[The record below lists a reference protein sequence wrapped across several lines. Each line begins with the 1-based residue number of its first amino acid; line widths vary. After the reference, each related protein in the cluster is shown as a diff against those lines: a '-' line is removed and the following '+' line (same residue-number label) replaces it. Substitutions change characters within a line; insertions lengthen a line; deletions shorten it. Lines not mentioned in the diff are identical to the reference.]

1 MAMIISQCSLS
12 VLRQSAE
19 KLRAG
24 DLVAFPTET
33 VYGIGADAENKDAVA
48 RMYQV
53 KNRPASHPVIVHI
66 AELNDVDY
74 WAQEIPEYAINLMRD
89 FWPGPMTLLLKRR
102 EVAGDFLTGAQE
114 IVGLRIPANSLTL
127 GLLNEFKAVGGKGI
141 AAPSANR
148 YGAVSP
154 TTAEA
159 VSQELSEYLLQDDQ
173 ILDGGPCLVG
183 VESTIIDCS
192 GQNPKILRP
201 GAISAQMIEESTGIV
216 LEEVGETK
224 IRVSGSDKQHYA
236 PKAKVIVGGQSQSG
250 EGLIAMSDVATP
262 EGVIRLAE
270 PKSIEEYARVLYS
283 ALRMSDSQN
292 LERVRIIPPKGQGL
306 AVAIRDR
313 INRAGALPVDRDLY
327 LQSED

>member
-19 KLRAG
+19 KLKAG

-33 VYGIGADAENKDAVA
+33 VYGIGADAENRDAVA

-114 IVGLRIPANSLTL
+114 IVGLRIPANSLAL

-159 VSQELSEYLLQDDQ
+159 VSQELSEFLSPSDQ

-201 GAISAQMIEESTGIV
+201 GAISAEMIEESTGIV

-236 PKAKVIVGGQSQSG
+236 PKAKVIVDGQSQSG

-262 EGVIRLAE
+262 EGVVRLAE
-270 PKSIEEYARVLYS
+270 PKSVEEYARVLYS
-283 ALRMSDSQN
+283 ALRMSDTQN
-292 LERVRIIPPKGQGL
+292 LQTVRIISPVGPGL
-306 AVAIRDR
+306 AVAICDR
-313 INRAGALPVDRDLY
+313 INRAAAN
-327 LQSED
+327 

>member
-53 KNRPASHPVIVHI
+53 KNRPSGHPVIIHI

-74 WAQEIPEYAINLMRD
+74 WAKDVPEYAINLMRD

-114 IVGLRIPANSLTL
+114 IVGLRIPANSLAL

-159 VSQELSEYLLQDDQ
+159 VSQELSEYLSPNDQ

-192 GQNPKILRP
+192 SESPKILRP
-201 GAISAQMIEESTGIV
+201 GAISAEMIEESTGIV

-236 PKAKVIVGGQSQSG
+236 PKAKVIVDGQSQSG

-283 ALRMSDSQN
+283 ALRMSDTQN
-292 LERVRIIPPKGQGL
+292 LQTVRIIPPAGQGL

-313 INRAGALPVDRDLY
+313 INRAAAN
-327 LQSED
+327 

>member
-19 KLRAG
+19 KLKAG
-24 DLVAFPTET
+24 DLIAFPTET

-53 KNRPASHPVIVHI
+53 KNRPANHPVIVHI

-74 WAQEIPEYAINLMRD
+74 WAKDVPEYAINLMRD

-114 IVGLRIPANSLTL
+114 IVGLRIPANSLAL
-127 GLLNEFKAVGGKGI
+127 GLLNEFKAVGGMGI

-159 VSQELSEYLLQDDQ
+159 VSQELSEYLLPGDQ

-192 GQNPKILRP
+192 SDNPRILRP
-201 GAISAQMIEESTGIV
+201 GAISAEMIEESTGII
-216 LEEVGETK
+216 LAEVSETK
-224 IRVSGSDKQHYA
+224 IRTSGSDKQHYA
-236 PKAKVIVGGQSQSG
+236 PRAKVIIGGEIQSG
-250 EGLIAMSDVATP
+250 EGLIAMSSVATP
-262 EGVIRLAE
+262 QGVIRLAE

-292 LERVRIIPPKGQGL
+292 LEKVRIIPPRGEGL

-313 INRAGALPVDRDLY
+313 INRAAAN
-327 LQSED
+327 

>member
-1 MAMIISQCSLS
+1 MATIISQCSLN

-19 KLRAG
+19 KLIQG
-24 DLVAFPTET
+24 NLVAFPTET
-33 VYGIGADAENKDAVA
+33 VYGIGADAMNKDAVA

-74 WAQEIPEYAINLMRD
+74 WAQKIPEYAINLMRD

-114 IVGLRIPANSLTL
+114 IVGLRIPANSLAL

-159 VSQELSEYLLQDDQ
+159 VSQELSEYLLPDDQ

-192 GQNPKILRP
+192 SDNPMILRP
-201 GAISAQMIEESTGIV
+201 GSVSAEMIEESTGII
-216 LEEVGETK
+216 LAEAGEKK
-224 IRVSGSDKQHYA
+224 IRTSGSDKQHYA
-236 PKAKVIVGGQSQSG
+236 PKAKVIIDGQSQSG
-250 EGLIAMSDVATP
+250 EGLIAMSGVATP

-270 PKSIEEYARVLYS
+270 PKSIEEYARALYA
-283 ALRMSDSQN
+283 ALRQGDSQN
-292 LERVRIIPPKGQGL
+292 LESIRIIPPDGQGL

-313 INRAGALPVDRDLY
+313 INRAAAN
-327 LQSED
+327 

>member
-53 KNRPASHPVIVHI
+53 KNRPTGHPVIIHI

-74 WAQEIPEYAINLMRD
+74 WAREIPEYAINLMRD

-114 IVGLRIPANSLTL
+114 IVGLRIPANSLAL

-159 VSQELSEYLLQDDQ
+159 VSQELSEFLSPKDQ

-201 GAISAQMIEESTGIV
+201 GAISAEMIEESTGIV
-216 LEEVGETK
+216 LEEVGERK

-236 PKAKVIVGGQSQSG
+236 PKAKVIVDGQSQSG

-283 ALRMSDSQN
+283 ALRMSDTQN
-292 LERVRIIPPKGQGL
+292 LQTVRIIPPVGPGL

-313 INRAGALPVDRDLY
+313 INRAAAN
-327 LQSED
+327 

>member
-53 KNRPASHPVIVHI
+53 KNRPTGHPVIIHI

-114 IVGLRIPANSLTL
+114 IVGLRIPANSLAL

-159 VSQELSEYLLQDDQ
+159 VSQELSEFLSPNDQ
-173 ILDGGPCLVG
+173 ILDGGACLVG

-192 GQNPKILRP
+192 SENPKILRP
-201 GAISAQMIEESTGIV
+201 GAISAEMIEESTGIV

-236 PKAKVIVGGQSQSG
+236 PKAKVIIDGQSQSG

-283 ALRMSDSQN
+283 ALRMSDTQN
-292 LERVRIIPPKGQGL
+292 LQTVRLIPPVGPGL

-313 INRAGALPVDRDLY
+313 INRAAAN
-327 LQSED
+327 

>member
-19 KLRAG
+19 KLRVG

-53 KNRPASHPVIVHI
+53 KNRPTGHPVIVHI

-114 IVGLRIPANSLTL
+114 IVGLRIPANSLAL
-127 GLLNEFKAVGGKGI
+127 GLLNEFKEVGGKGI

-159 VSQELSEYLLQDDQ
+159 VSQELSEFLSPNDQ

-201 GAISAQMIEESTGIV
+201 GAISAEMIEESTGIV

-236 PKAKVIVGGQSQSG
+236 PKAKVIVDGQSQSG

-283 ALRMSDSQN
+283 ALRMSDTQN
-292 LERVRIIPPKGQGL
+292 LQTVRIIPPAGQGL

-313 INRAGALPVDRDLY
+313 INRAAAN
-327 LQSED
+327 

>member
-114 IVGLRIPANSLTL
+114 IVGLRIPANSLAL

-159 VSQELSEYLLQDDQ
+159 VSQELSEFLSPSDQ

-201 GAISAQMIEESTGIV
+201 GAISAEMIEESTGIV

-236 PKAKVIVGGQSQSG
+236 PKAKVIVDGQSQRG

-270 PKSIEEYARVLYS
+270 PKSVEEYARVLYS
-283 ALRMSDSQN
+283 ALRMSDTQN
-292 LERVRIIPPKGQGL
+292 LQTVRIIPPVGPGL

-313 INRAGALPVDRDLY
+313 INRAAAN
-327 LQSED
+327 

>member
-1 MAMIISQCSLS
+1 MATIISQCSLN

-19 KLRAG
+19 KLRQG
-24 DLVAFPTET
+24 NLVAFPTET
-33 VYGIGADAENKDAVA
+33 VYGIGADAMNKDAVA

-74 WAQEIPEYAINLMRD
+74 WAKDVPEYAINLMRD

-114 IVGLRIPANSLTL
+114 IVGLRIPANSLAL
-127 GLLNEFKAVGGKGI
+127 GLLNEFKALGGKGI

-159 VSQELSEYLLQDDQ
+159 VSQELSEYLLPDDQ

-192 GQNPKILRP
+192 SDNPMILRP
-201 GAISAQMIEESTGIV
+201 GSVSAEMIEESTGII
-216 LEEVGETK
+216 LTEAGEKK
-224 IRVSGSDKQHYA
+224 IRTSGSDKQHYA
-236 PKAKVIVGGQSQSG
+236 PKAKVIIDGQSQSG

-270 PKSIEEYARVLYS
+270 PKSIEEYARALYA
-283 ALRMSDSQN
+283 ALRQGDSQN
-292 LERVRIIPPKGQGL
+292 LELIRIIPPDGQGL

-313 INRAGALPVDRDLY
+313 IIRAAAN
-327 LQSED
+327 

>member
-53 KNRPASHPVIVHI
+53 KNRPSGHPVIVHI

-114 IVGLRIPANSLTL
+114 IVGLRIPANSLAL

-159 VSQELSEYLLQDDQ
+159 VSQELSEFLSPNDQ

-201 GAISAQMIEESTGIV
+201 GAISAEMIEESTGIV

-236 PKAKVIVGGQSQSG
+236 PKAKVIVDGQSQSG

-283 ALRMSDSQN
+283 ALRMSDTQN
-292 LERVRIIPPKGQGL
+292 LQTVRIIPPVGPGL

-313 INRAGALPVDRDLY
+313 INRAAAN
-327 LQSED
+327 

>member
-1 MAMIISQCSLS
+1 MATIISQCSLS

-19 KLRAG
+19 KLKAG
-24 DLVAFPTET
+24 DLIAFPTET

-53 KNRPASHPVIVHI
+53 KNRPANHPVIVHI

-74 WAQEIPEYAINLMRD
+74 WAKDVPEYAINLMRD

-102 EVAGDFLTGAQE
+102 EVAGNFLTGAQE
-114 IVGLRIPANSLTL
+114 IVGLRIPANSLAL
-127 GLLNEFKAVGGKGI
+127 GLLNEFKAVGGMGI

-159 VSQELSEYLLQDDQ
+159 VSQELSEHLSPNDQ

-192 GQNPKILRP
+192 SDNPRILRP
-201 GAISAQMIEESTGIV
+201 GAISAEMIEESTGII
-216 LEEVGETK
+216 LAEVSETK
-224 IRVSGSDKQHYA
+224 IRTSGSDKQHYA
-236 PKAKVIVGGQSQSG
+236 PRARVIIGGEIQSG
-250 EGLIAMSDVATP
+250 EGLIAMSEIATP

-292 LERVRIIPPKGQGL
+292 LEKVRIIPPRGEGL

-313 INRAGALPVDRDLY
+313 INRAAAN
-327 LQSED
+327 

>member
-53 KNRPASHPVIVHI
+53 KNRPTGHPVIIHI

-74 WAQEIPEYAINLMRD
+74 WAKDVPEYAINLMRD

-114 IVGLRIPANSLTL
+114 IVGLRIPANSLAL
-127 GLLNEFKAVGGKGI
+127 GLLNEFKAFGGKGI

-159 VSQELSEYLLQDDQ
+159 VSQELSEFLSPNDQ

-192 GQNPKILRP
+192 SESPKILRP
-201 GAISAQMIEESTGIV
+201 GAISAEMIEESTGIV

-236 PKAKVIVGGQSQSG
+236 PKAKVIVDGQSQSG

-283 ALRMSDSQN
+283 ALRMSDTQN
-292 LERVRIIPPKGQGL
+292 LQTVRIIPPAGQGL

-313 INRAGALPVDRDLY
+313 INRAAAN
-327 LQSED
+327 

>member
-1 MAMIISQCSLS
+1 MATIISQCSLN

-19 KLRAG
+19 KLLQG
-24 DLVAFPTET
+24 NLVAFPTET
-33 VYGIGADAENKDAVA
+33 VYGIGADAMNKDAVA

-74 WAQEIPEYAINLMRD
+74 WAKDVPEYAINLMRD

-114 IVGLRIPANSLTL
+114 IVGLRIPANSLAL
-127 GLLNEFKAVGGKGI
+127 GLLNEFKALGGKGI

-154 TTAEA
+154 PTTAEA
-159 VSQELSEYLLQDDQ
+159 VSQELSEYLLPDDQ

-192 GQNPKILRP
+192 SDNPMILRP
-201 GAISAQMIEESTGIV
+201 GSVSAEMIEESTGII
-216 LEEVGETK
+216 LAEAGEKK
-224 IRVSGSDKQHYA
+224 IRTSGSDKQHYA
-236 PKAKVIVGGQSQSG
+236 PKAKVIIDGQSQSG

-270 PKSIEEYARVLYS
+270 PKSIEEYARALYA
-283 ALRMSDSQN
+283 ALRQGDSQN
-292 LERVRIIPPKGQGL
+292 LESIRIIPPDGQGL

-313 INRAGALPVDRDLY
+313 INRAAAN
-327 LQSED
+327 

>member
-33 VYGIGADAENKDAVA
+33 VYGIGADAMNKDAVA

-53 KNRPASHPVIVHI
+53 KNRPANHPVIVHI

-114 IVGLRIPANSLTL
+114 IVGLRIPANSLAL

-159 VSQELSEYLLQDDQ
+159 VSQELSEFLSPSDQ

-192 GQNPKILRP
+192 SENPKILRP
-201 GAISAQMIEESTGIV
+201 GAISAEMIEESTGIV
-216 LEEVGETK
+216 LEEVSETK

-236 PKAKVIVGGQSQSG
+236 PKAKVIVDGQSQRG

-270 PKSIEEYARVLYS
+270 PKSTEEYARVLYS
-283 ALRMSDSQN
+283 ALRMSDTQN
-292 LERVRIIPPKGQGL
+292 LQTVRIIPPLGTGL

-313 INRAGALPVDRDLY
+313 INRAAAN
-327 LQSED
+327 

>member
-53 KNRPASHPVIVHI
+53 KNRPTGHPVIIHI

-114 IVGLRIPANSLTL
+114 IVGLRIPANSLAL
-127 GLLNEFKAVGGKGI
+127 GLLNEFKEVGGKGI

-159 VSQELSEYLLQDDQ
+159 VSQELSEFLSPNDQ

-201 GAISAQMIEESTGIV
+201 GAISAEMIEESTGIV

-236 PKAKVIVGGQSQSG
+236 PKAKVIIDGQSQSG

-283 ALRMSDSQN
+283 ALRMSDTQN
-292 LERVRIIPPKGQGL
+292 LQTVRIIPPVGPGL

-313 INRAGALPVDRDLY
+313 INRAAAN
-327 LQSED
+327 

>member
-1 MAMIISQCSLS
+1 MATIISQCSLS

-19 KLRAG
+19 KLKAG

-33 VYGIGADAENKDAVA
+33 VYGIGADAENRDAVA

-114 IVGLRIPANSLTL
+114 IVGLRIPANSLAL

-159 VSQELSEYLLQDDQ
+159 VSQELSEFLSPSDQ

-201 GAISAQMIEESTGIV
+201 GAISAEMIEESTGIV

-236 PKAKVIVGGQSQSG
+236 PKAKVIVDGQSQRG

-270 PKSIEEYARVLYS
+270 PKSVEEYARVLYS
-283 ALRMSDSQN
+283 ALRMSDTQN
-292 LERVRIIPPKGQGL
+292 LQTVRIIPPVGPGL

-313 INRAGALPVDRDLY
+313 INRAAAN
-327 LQSED
+327 

>member
-1 MAMIISQCSLS
+1 MATIISQCSLS

-19 KLRAG
+19 KLKAG
-24 DLVAFPTET
+24 DLIAFPTET

-53 KNRPASHPVIVHI
+53 KNRPANHPVIVHI

-74 WAQEIPEYAINLMRD
+74 WAKDVPEYAINLMRD

-102 EVAGDFLTGAQE
+102 VVAGDFLTGAQE
-114 IVGLRIPANSLTL
+114 IVGLRIPANSLAL

-159 VSQELSEYLLQDDQ
+159 VSQELSEYLLPGDQ

-192 GQNPKILRP
+192 SDNPRILRP
-201 GAISAQMIEESTGIV
+201 GAISAEMIEESTGII
-216 LEEVGETK
+216 LAEVSETK
-224 IRVSGSDKQHYA
+224 IRTSGSDKQHYA
-236 PKAKVIVGGQSQSG
+236 PRAKVIIGGEIQSG
-250 EGLIAMSDVATP
+250 EGLIAMSEIATP

-292 LERVRIIPPKGQGL
+292 LEKVRIIPPRGEGL

-313 INRAGALPVDRDLY
+313 INRAAAN
-327 LQSED
+327 

>member
-1 MAMIISQCSLS
+1 MATIISQCSLS

-19 KLRAG
+19 KLKAG
-24 DLVAFPTET
+24 DLIAFPTET

-53 KNRPASHPVIVHI
+53 KNRPANHPVIVHI

-74 WAQEIPEYAINLMRD
+74 WAKDVPEYAINLMRD

-102 EVAGDFLTGAQE
+102 EVADDFLTGAQE
-114 IVGLRIPANSLTL
+114 IVGLRIPANSVAL
-127 GLLNEFKAVGGKGI
+127 GLLNEFKAVGGMGV

-159 VSQELSEYLLQDDQ
+159 VSQELSEYLLPGDQ

-192 GQNPKILRP
+192 SDNPRILRP
-201 GAISAQMIEESTGIV
+201 GAISAEMIEESTGII
-216 LEEVGETK
+216 LAEVSETK

-236 PKAKVIVGGQSQSG
+236 PRAKVIIGGEIQSG
-250 EGLIAMSDVATP
+250 EGLIAMSEIATP

-292 LERVRIIPPKGQGL
+292 LGKVRIIPPKGEGL

-313 INRAGALPVDRDLY
+313 INRAAAN
-327 LQSED
+327 

>member
-53 KNRPASHPVIVHI
+53 KNRPTGHPVIIHI

-74 WAQEIPEYAINLMRD
+74 WAKDVPEYAINLMRD

-114 IVGLRIPANSLTL
+114 IVGLRIPANSLAL

-159 VSQELSEYLLQDDQ
+159 VSQELSEYLSPNDQ

-192 GQNPKILRP
+192 SESPKILRP
-201 GAISAQMIEESTGIV
+201 GAISAEMIEESTGIV

-236 PKAKVIVGGQSQSG
+236 PKAKVIVDGQSQSG
-250 EGLIAMSDVATP
+250 EGLIAMSEVTTP

-283 ALRMSDSQN
+283 ALRMSDTQN
-292 LERVRIIPPKGQGL
+292 LQTVRIIPPVGPGL

-313 INRAGALPVDRDLY
+313 INRAAAN
-327 LQSED
+327 

>member
-1 MAMIISQCSLS
+1 MATIISQCSLS

-19 KLRAG
+19 KLKAG
-24 DLVAFPTET
+24 DLIAFPTET

-53 KNRPASHPVIVHI
+53 KNRPANHPVIVHI

-74 WAQEIPEYAINLMRD
+74 WAKDVPEYAINLMRD

-114 IVGLRIPANSLTL
+114 IVGLRIPANSLAL
-127 GLLNEFKAVGGKGI
+127 GLLNEFKAVGGMGI
-141 AAPSANR
+141 ATPSANR

-159 VSQELSEYLLQDDQ
+159 VSQELSEYLLPGDQ

-192 GQNPKILRP
+192 SDNPRILRP
-201 GAISAQMIEESTGIV
+201 GAISAEMTEESTGIILAGV
-216 LEEVGETK
+216 SETK
-224 IRVSGSDKQHYA
+224 IRTSGSDKQHYA
-236 PKAKVIVGGQSQSG
+236 PRAKVIIGGEIQSG
-250 EGLIAMSDVATP
+250 EGLIAMSEIATP

-292 LERVRIIPPKGQGL
+292 LEKVRVIPPNGEGL

-313 INRAGALPVDRDLY
+313 INRAAAN
-327 LQSED
+327 

>member
-53 KNRPASHPVIVHI
+53 KNRPSGHPVIVHI

-114 IVGLRIPANSLTL
+114 IVGLRIPANSLAL
-127 GLLNEFKAVGGKGI
+127 GLLNEFKEVGGKGI

-159 VSQELSEYLLQDDQ
+159 VSQELSEFLSPNDQ

-201 GAISAQMIEESTGIV
+201 GAISAEMIEESTGIV
-216 LEEVGETK
+216 LEEVGERK

-236 PKAKVIVGGQSQSG
+236 PKAKVIVDGQSQSG

-262 EGVIRLAE
+262 EGVIRLVE

-283 ALRMSDSQN
+283 ALRMSDTQN
-292 LERVRIIPPKGQGL
+292 LQTVRIIPPVGPGL

-313 INRAGALPVDRDLY
+313 INRAAAN
-327 LQSED
+327 

>member
-1 MAMIISQCSLS
+1 MATIISQCSLS

-19 KLRAG
+19 KLKSG
-24 DLVAFPTET
+24 DLIAFPTET

-53 KNRPASHPVIVHI
+53 KNRPANHPVIVHI

-74 WAQEIPEYAINLMRD
+74 WAKDVPEYAINLMRD

-114 IVGLRIPANSLTL
+114 IVGLRIPANSLAL
-127 GLLNEFKAVGGKGI
+127 GLLNEFKAVGGMGI

-159 VSQELSEYLLQDDQ
+159 VSQELSEYLLPGDQ

-192 GQNPKILRP
+192 SDNPRILRP
-201 GAISAQMIEESTGIV
+201 GAISAEMIEESTGII
-216 LEEVGETK
+216 LAEVSETK
-224 IRVSGSDKQHYA
+224 IRTSGSDKQHYA
-236 PKAKVIVGGQSQSG
+236 PRAKVIIGGEIQSG
-250 EGLIAMSDVATP
+250 EGLIAMSEIATP

-292 LERVRIIPPKGQGL
+292 LEKVRIIPPRGEGL

-313 INRAGALPVDRDLY
+313 INRAAAN
-327 LQSED
+327 

>member
-33 VYGIGADAENKDAVA
+33 VYGIGADAMNKDAVA

-114 IVGLRIPANSLTL
+114 IVGLRIPANSLAL

-159 VSQELSEYLLQDDQ
+159 VSQELGAFLSPSDQ

-201 GAISAQMIEESTGIV
+201 GAISAEMIEESTGIV

-236 PKAKVIVGGQSQSG
+236 PKAKVIVDGQSQRG

-270 PKSIEEYARVLYS
+270 PKSVEEYARVLYS
-283 ALRMSDSQN
+283 ALRMSDTQN
-292 LERVRIIPPKGQGL
+292 LQTVRIIPPVGPGL

-313 INRAGALPVDRDLY
+313 INRAAAN
-327 LQSED
+327 

>member
-1 MAMIISQCSLS
+1 MATIISQCSLN

-19 KLRAG
+19 KLKSG
-24 DLVAFPTET
+24 DLIAFPTET

-53 KNRPASHPVIVHI
+53 KNRPVNHPVIVHI

-74 WAQEIPEYAINLMRD
+74 WAKDVPEYAINLMRD

-114 IVGLRIPANSLTL
+114 IVGLRIPANSLAL
-127 GLLNEFKAVGGKGI
+127 GLLNEFKAVGGMGI

-159 VSQELSEYLLQDDQ
+159 VSQELSEYLLPGDQ

-192 GQNPKILRP
+192 SDNPRILRP
-201 GAISAQMIEESTGIV
+201 GAISAEMIEESTGII
-216 LEEVGETK
+216 LAEVSETK
-224 IRVSGSDKQHYA
+224 IRTSGSDKQHYA
-236 PKAKVIVGGQSQSG
+236 PRARVIIGGEIQSG
-250 EGLIAMSDVATP
+250 EGLIAMSEIATP

-292 LERVRIIPPKGQGL
+292 LEKVRIIPPNGEGL

-313 INRAGALPVDRDLY
+313 INRAAAN
-327 LQSED
+327 

>member
-53 KNRPASHPVIVHI
+53 KNRPSGHPVIVHI

-102 EVAGDFLTGAQE
+102 EVAGDFLTGAQD
-114 IVGLRIPANSLTL
+114 IVGLRIPANSLAL

-159 VSQELSEYLLQDDQ
+159 VSQELSEYLSPNDQ

-192 GQNPKILRP
+192 SESPKILRP
-201 GAISAQMIEESTGIV
+201 GAISAEMIEESTGIV

-236 PKAKVIVGGQSQSG
+236 PKAKVIVDGQSQSG
-250 EGLIAMSDVATP
+250 EGLIAMSEVTTP

-283 ALRMSDSQN
+283 ALRMSDTQN
-292 LERVRIIPPKGQGL
+292 LQTVRIIPPVGPGL

-313 INRAGALPVDRDLY
+313 INRAAAN
-327 LQSED
+327 

>member
-1 MAMIISQCSLS
+1 MATIISQCSLS

-19 KLRAG
+19 KLKAG
-24 DLVAFPTET
+24 DLIAFPTET

-53 KNRPASHPVIVHI
+53 KNRPVNHPVIVHI

-74 WAQEIPEYAINLMRD
+74 WAKDVPEYAINLMRD

-114 IVGLRIPANSLTL
+114 IVGLRIPANSVAL
-127 GLLNEFKAVGGKGI
+127 GLLNEFKAVGGMGV

-159 VSQELSEYLLQDDQ
+159 VSQELSEYLLPGDQ

-192 GQNPKILRP
+192 SDNPKILRP
-201 GAISAQMIEESTGIV
+201 GAISAEMIEESTGII
-216 LEEVGETK
+216 LAEVSEIK
-224 IRVSGSDKQHYA
+224 IRTSGSDKQHYA
-236 PKAKVIVGGQSQSG
+236 PKAKVIIDGQSQIG
-250 EGLIAMSDVATP
+250 EGLIAMSGVATP
-262 EGVIRLAE
+262 QGVIRLAE
-270 PKSIEEYARVLYS
+270 PKSIEEYARALYA
-283 ALRMSDSQN
+283 ALRQGDSQN
-292 LERVRIIPPKGQGL
+292 LESIRIIPPDGQGL

-313 INRAGALPVDRDLY
+313 INRAAAI
-327 LQSED
+327 

>member
-53 KNRPASHPVIVHI
+53 KNRPSGHPVIVHI

-114 IVGLRIPANSLTL
+114 IVGLRIPANSLAL

-159 VSQELSEYLLQDDQ
+159 VSQELSEYLSPNDQ

-192 GQNPKILRP
+192 SESPKILRP
-201 GAISAQMIEESTGIV
+201 GAISAEMIEESTGIV

-236 PKAKVIVGGQSQSG
+236 PKAKVIVDGQSQSG

-270 PKSIEEYARVLYS
+270 PRSIEEYARVLYS

-313 INRAGALPVDRDLY
+313 INRAAAN
-327 LQSED
+327 

>member
-1 MAMIISQCSLS
+1 MATIISQCSLN

-19 KLRAG
+19 KLLQG
-24 DLVAFPTET
+24 NLVAFPTET
-33 VYGIGADAENKDAVA
+33 VYGIGADAMNKDAVA

-53 KNRPASHPVIVHI
+53 KNRPTSHPVIVHI

-74 WAQEIPEYAINLMRD
+74 WAKDVPEYAINLMRD

-114 IVGLRIPANSLTL
+114 IVGLRIPANSLAL

-159 VSQELSEYLLQDDQ
+159 VSQELSEYLLPDDQ

-192 GQNPKILRP
+192 SDNPMILRP
-201 GAISAQMIEESTGIV
+201 GSVSAEMIEESTGII
-216 LEEVGETK
+216 LSEAGEKK
-224 IRVSGSDKQHYA
+224 IRTSGSDKQHYA
-236 PKAKVIVGGQSQSG
+236 PKAKVIIDGQSQSG
-250 EGLIAMSDVATP
+250 EGLIAMSGVVTP

-270 PKSIEEYARVLYS
+270 PKSIEEYARALYA
-283 ALRMSDSQN
+283 ALRQGDSQN
-292 LERVRIIPPKGQGL
+292 LESIRIIPPNGQGL

-313 INRAGALPVDRDLY
+313 INRAAAI
-327 LQSED
+327 

>member
-1 MAMIISQCSLS
+1 MATIISQCSLN

-19 KLRAG
+19 KLLQG
-24 DLVAFPTET
+24 NLVAFPTET
-33 VYGIGADAENKDAVA
+33 VYGIGADAMNKDAVA

-53 KNRPASHPVIVHI
+53 KNRPTSHPVIVHI

-74 WAQEIPEYAINLMRD
+74 WAKDVPEYAINLMRD

-114 IVGLRIPANSLTL
+114 IVGLRIPANSLAL
-127 GLLNEFKAVGGKGI
+127 GLLNEFKALGGKGI

-159 VSQELSEYLLQDDQ
+159 VSQELSEYLLPDDQ

-192 GQNPKILRP
+192 SDNPMILRP
-201 GAISAQMIEESTGIV
+201 GSVSAEMIEESTGII
-216 LEEVGETK
+216 LSEAGEKK
-224 IRVSGSDKQHYA
+224 IRTSGSDKQHYA
-236 PKAKVIVGGQSQSG
+236 PKAKVIIDGQSQSG

-270 PKSIEEYARVLYS
+270 PKSIEEYARALYA
-283 ALRMSDSQN
+283 ALRQGDSQN
-292 LERVRIIPPKGQGL
+292 LESIRIIPPNGQGL

-313 INRAGALPVDRDLY
+313 INRAAAI
-327 LQSED
+327 

>member
-19 KLRAG
+19 KLKAG

-53 KNRPASHPVIVHI
+53 KNRPSGHPVIVHI

-114 IVGLRIPANSLTL
+114 IVGLRIPANSLAL

-159 VSQELSEYLLQDDQ
+159 VSQELSEFLSPSDQ

-201 GAISAQMIEESTGIV
+201 GAISAEMIEESTGIV

-236 PKAKVIVGGQSQSG
+236 PKAKVIVDGQSQRG

-283 ALRMSDSQN
+283 ALRMSDTQN
-292 LERVRIIPPKGQGL
+292 LQTVRIIPPVGPGL

-313 INRAGALPVDRDLY
+313 INRAAAN
-327 LQSED
+327 

>member
-1 MAMIISQCSLS
+1 MAIIISQCSLS

-53 KNRPASHPVIVHI
+53 KNRPSGHPVIIHI
-66 AELNDVDY
+66 AELNDVDF
-74 WAQEIPEYAINLMRD
+74 WAKDVPEYAINLMRD

-114 IVGLRIPANSLTL
+114 IVGLRIPANSLAL

-159 VSQELSEYLLQDDQ
+159 VSQELSEFLSPSDQ

-201 GAISAQMIEESTGIV
+201 GAISAEMIEESTGIV

-236 PKAKVIVGGQSQSG
+236 PKAKVIVDGQSQSG
-250 EGLIAMSDVATP
+250 EGLIAMSEVTTP

-283 ALRMSDSQN
+283 AFRMSDTQN
-292 LERVRIIPPKGQGL
+292 LQTVRIIPPVGPGL

-313 INRAGALPVDRDLY
+313 INRAAAN
-327 LQSED
+327 

>member
-53 KNRPASHPVIVHI
+53 KNRPSGHPVIVHI

-102 EVAGDFLTGAQE
+102 EVAGDFLTGAQD
-114 IVGLRIPANSLTL
+114 IVGLRIPANSLAL

-159 VSQELSEYLLQDDQ
+159 VSQELSEYLSPNDQ

-192 GQNPKILRP
+192 SESPKILRP
-201 GAISAQMIEESTGIV
+201 GAISAEMIEESTGIV

-236 PKAKVIVGGQSQSG
+236 PKAKVIVDGQSQSG

-283 ALRMSDSQN
+283 ALRMSDTQN
-292 LERVRIIPPKGQGL
+292 LQTVRIIPPAGQGL

-313 INRAGALPVDRDLY
+313 INRAAAN
-327 LQSED
+327 